1 MKTPTSYRLS
11 TRNKKSIDDV
21 AVHTP
26 GHGRKHLTRGE
37 ALDLIMSVTTIEDIT
52 NALRARYHGL
62 VPVEPANRAGL
73 TMNLIP
79 STIEAIE
86 DLASRI
92 DMTKDT
98 VVRLAIEA
106 YYVKFLSGSSTKM

>member
-1 MKTPTSYRLS
+1 
-11 TRNKKSIDDV
+11 
-21 AVHTP
+21 
-26 GHGRKHLTRGE
+26 
-37 ALDLIMSVTTIEDIT
+37 MSVTTIEGII

-62 VPVEPANRAGL
+62 VGIEPANRAGV
-73 TMNLIP
+73 TMNLMP
-79 STIEAIE
+79 STIEAVE

-106 YYVKFLSGSSTKM
+106 YYVKFLSGKGTNM